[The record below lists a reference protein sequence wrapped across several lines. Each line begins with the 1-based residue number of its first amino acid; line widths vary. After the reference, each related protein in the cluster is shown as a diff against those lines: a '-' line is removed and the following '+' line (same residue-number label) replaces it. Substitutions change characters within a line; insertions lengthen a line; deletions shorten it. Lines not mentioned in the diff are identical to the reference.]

1 MRRIAVIGVGN
12 ILMGDEGVGVRA
24 VEELGRLKLP
34 EGVQLIDAGTAI
46 HSLMGRLSEF
56 DKLVIVD
63 AVKGGGPP
71 GTIYRLAL
79 DEIES
84 DPSRILSLHDL
95 GVLETLRIERLI
107 GDVPEEVV
115 IVGIEP
121 ERVEPSLELS
131 PVLRERLPE
140 LIRAVLEELEA

>member
-56 DKLVIVD
+56 DKLVIID
-63 AVKGGGPP
+63 AVKGGRPP

>member
-1 MRRIAVIGVGN
+1 VRRIAVIGVGN

-56 DKLVIVD
+56 DKLVIID
-63 AVKGGGPP
+63 AVKGGRPP

-107 GDVPEEVV
+107 GDIPEEVV

>member
-1 MRRIAVIGVGN
+1 MKKVAVIGVGN
-12 ILMGDEGVGVRA
+12 ILMGDEGVGVRV
-24 VEELGRLKLP
+24 VEELGRLELP

-46 HSLMGRLSEF
+46 HALMGRLSEF
-56 DKLVIVD
+56 DKVVIVD
-63 AVKGGGPP
+63 AVKGGGAP

-84 DPSRILSLHDL
+84 NPSQPFSLHDL

-107 GDVPEEVV
+107 GDAPEEVV

-121 ERVEPSLELS
+121 EKVAPSLELS
-131 PVLRERLPE
+131 PSLREKLPE
-140 LIRAVLEELEA
+140 LIRAVLEELKA

>member
-1 MRRIAVIGVGN
+1 
-12 ILMGDEGVGVRA
+12 LMG
-24 VEELGRLKLP
+24 
-34 EGVQLIDAGTAI
+34 Q
-46 HSLMGRLSEF
+46 LSEF

-131 PVLRERLPE
+131 PVLREKLPE